1 MRTIADPAVGSGCV
15 KLQGVKTQNWPAL
28 ADERRARYEQQ
39 HGEEDERSIVR
50 RGNAA
55 YAAGLSLS
63 MLHDPAAREWLL
75 RAAERWRAS
84 WDAGAGVD
92 AWGRPVGAIKAAL
105 LAGDDAAA
113 GEYALWA
120 LDLGADASP
129 SPIGRYAATLALLVL
144 ERWAD
149 ARHQAEW
156 LQGRDDFPADVA
168 DGLAFVAAHDP
179 VAYAEAVESVVV
191 SFETRADFLEDVPV
205 ADTALV
211 LDRLAER
218 RGIVHALP
226 ESATLPG

>member
-1 MRTIADPAVGSGCV
+1 MPTIADPAVGRVCV
-15 KLQGVKTQNWPAL
+15 NLQAMETVNWRAL
-28 ADERRARYEQQ
+28 ADEKRARYEQQ
-39 HGEEDERSIVR
+39 HGDEDERSIVR

-55 YAAGLSLS
+55 YAAGLSLA
-63 MLHDPAAREWLL
+63 MLHDPAAPEWLL

-84 WDAGAGVD
+84 WDAGAGID
-92 AWGRPVGAIKAAL
+92 SWGRPIGAIKAAL

-113 GEYALWA
+113 GEYAIWA
-120 LDLGADASP
+120 LDLDAEAAT

-149 ARHQAEW
+149 ARHQAES

-179 VAYAEAVESVVV
+179 VAYAEAVEAVVE
-191 SFETRADFLEDVPV
+191 SFETRAEFLEDVPV

-211 LDRLAER
+211 LDRLAAR